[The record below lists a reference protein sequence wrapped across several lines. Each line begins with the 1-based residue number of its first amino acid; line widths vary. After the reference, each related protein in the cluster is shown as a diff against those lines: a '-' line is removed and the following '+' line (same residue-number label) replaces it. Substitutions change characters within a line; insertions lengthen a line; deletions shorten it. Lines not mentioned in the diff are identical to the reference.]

1 MLPCPLWDG
10 YKQVNGGMGINHAD
24 RRLARMFY
32 ACRNRHTYMYDKHM
46 KMDLPA
52 RNAVIAWLMINN
64 INTFMQR
71 QTIIKYPERRMAVA
85 RPLYVTAEESV
96 KSSSVTGLP
105 DPNPASVHTPSGFA
119 FRPTCASGTICPSR
133 STISIAT

>member
-1 MLPCPLWDG
+1 M
-10 YKQVNGGMGINHAD
+10 
-24 RRLARMFY
+24 
-32 ACRNRHTYMYDKHM
+32 KHM

-71 QTIIKYPERRMAVA
+71 QINIKYPERRMAVA

-96 KSSSVTGLP
+96 
-105 DPNPASVHTPSGFA
+105 
-119 FRPTCASGTICPSR
+119 
-133 STISIAT
+133 